1 MLRCTI
7 FIIKNCKY
15 LYHNAQKKL
24 FFCFKLCII
33 DKERIVKFMIQN
45 INTIITSPSK
55 SQNVSN
61 PKSLCD
67 RIEHYLNEIFE
78 RELHE
83 KGSILVSYSPFVIKK
98 IAGYL
103 SGKIK
108 MPASIGIAGETA
120 SGKSTITMDLI
131 DTIESFAT
139 EFNIEDVITR
149 VNTDDYYY
157 DRSEMVKAAGSFA
170 EFAKNYDLD
179 VPQAL
184 ELELMSKHIK
194 ELLTGKSTYLP
205 KYDMSGTAI
214 RHDNYTLAKPSK
226 VIISEGLFTLTE
238 KVRDA
243 FNFKIYVDIA
253 EDIKR
258 ERFFVRAAE
267 RGLGDS
273 AEHIYKNANEKAEV
287 HIRPCKKNADIVLS
301 GSADRIKYKNF
312 LNKIIG
318 IVHELYFMEEV

>member
-1 MLRCTI
+1 
-7 FIIKNCKY
+7 
-15 LYHNAQKKL
+15 
-24 FFCFKLCII
+24 
-33 DKERIVKFMIQN
+33 MIQN
-45 INTIITSPSK
+45 IRTNHKSPSE
-55 SQNVSN
+55 SQYVSK
-61 PKSLCD
+61 PTTICD
-67 RIEHYLNEIFE
+67 EIEHYLTNVFE
-78 RELHE
+78 KELKE
-83 KGSILVSYSPFVIKK
+83 PGSILVSYNPFVIKK

-103 SGKIK
+103 SGKIN

-139 EFNIEDVITR
+139 EFNIRDAITR

-157 DRSEMVKAAGSFA
+157 DRSDMVKAAGSFA

-194 ELLTGKSTYLP
+194 ELLSGKSTYLP

-214 RHDNYTLAKPSK
+214 RYDNYTLAKPSK

-243 FNFKIYVDIA
+243 FDFKIYVDID
-253 EDIKR
+253 EKIKK
-258 ERFFVRAAE
+258 ERFYRRAVE

-273 AEHIYKNANEKAEV
+273 ADHIYANANEKAAFY
-287 HIRPCKKNADIVLS
+287 IKPCKTKADIVLS

-318 IVHELYFMEEV
+318 IVQELYLS

>member
-1 MLRCTI
+1 
-7 FIIKNCKY
+7 
-15 LYHNAQKKL
+15 
-24 FFCFKLCII
+24 
-33 DKERIVKFMIQN
+33 MIQN
-45 INTIITSPSK
+45 IIKTTSQTKPT
-55 SQNVSN
+55 
-61 PKSLCD
+61 SLCEK
-67 RIEHYLNEIFE
+67 IEHYLNIVFE
-78 RELHE
+78 KELNTE
-83 KGSILVSYSPFVIKK
+83 GSILLDYNPFVIKK

-103 SGKIK
+103 SGRIQ

-139 EFNIEDVITR
+139 EFNIEDAITR

-157 DRSEMVKAAGSFA
+157 DRSEMVKAAGSFS

-194 ELLTGKSTYLP
+194 ELLSGKATYLP

-226 VIISEGLFTLTE
+226 IIISEGLFTLTE
-238 KVRDA
+238 KVKDA
-243 FNFKIYVDIA
+243 FDFKIYVDIQ
-253 EDIKR
+253 EDIKK
-258 ERFFVRAAE
+258 ERFYVRAKE

-273 AEHIYKNANEKAEV
+273 ADFIYNNANEKAEV
-287 HIRPCKKNADIVLS
+287 HIRPCKACADIVLS
-301 GSADRIKYKNF
+301 GAADRIKYKNF

-318 IVHELYFMEEV
+318 IIQELYFI

>member
-1 MLRCTI
+1 MVQD
-7 FIIKNCKY
+7 IIKIKSN
-15 LYHNAQKKL
+15 
-24 FFCFKLCII
+24 
-33 DKERIVKFMIQN
+33 
-45 INTIITSPSK
+45 SPSK
-55 SQNVSN
+55 SQYISKPTN
-61 PKSLCD
+61 LCD
-67 RIEHYLNEIFE
+67 EIEHYLTNIFE
-78 RELHE
+78 KEKCE
-83 KGSILVSYSPFVIKK
+83 KGSILVSYNPFVIKK

-139 EFNIEDVITR
+139 EFNISDVITR

-179 VPQAL
+179 IPQAL

-194 ELLTGKSTYLP
+194 ELLSGKSTYLP

-243 FNFKIYVDIA
+243 FDFKIYVDIA
-253 EDIKR
+253 EDIKK
-258 ERFFVRAAE
+258 ERFYIRAKE

-273 AEHIYKNANEKAEV
+273 ADHIYANANEKAAV
-287 HIRPCKKNADIVLS
+287 HIKPCKEKADIVLS
-301 GSADRIKYKNF
+301 GAADRIKYKNF

-318 IVHELYFMEEV
+318 IVQELYYTEGM

>member
-1 MLRCTI
+1 
-7 FIIKNCKY
+7 
-15 LYHNAQKKL
+15 
-24 FFCFKLCII
+24 
-33 DKERIVKFMIQN
+33 MIQN
-45 INTIITSPSK
+45 AINTLSNIPTESQYITKP
-55 SQNVSN
+55 NRN
-61 PKSLCD
+61 CD
-67 RIEHYLNEIFE
+67 DLELYLERVFE
-78 RELHE
+78 KELNTPDSVLLGY
-83 KGSILVSYSPFVIKK
+83 KPIVIKK

-103 SGKIK
+103 SGKIQ

-120 SGKSTITMDLI
+120 SGKSTITKDLI

-139 EFNIEDVITR
+139 EFGINDAITR

-157 DRSEMVKAAGSFA
+157 DRSEMVKAAGSFS

-179 VPQAL
+179 VPEAL

-194 ELLTGKSTYLP
+194 ELLSGKSTYLP

-238 KVRDA
+238 KVKDA
-243 FNFKIYVDIA
+243 FNFKIYVDIP
-253 EDIKR
+253 EKLKR
-258 ERFFVRAAE
+258 ERFFVRATE

-273 AEHIYKNANEKAEV
+273 AEHIYANANQKAEFY
-287 HIRPCKKNADIVLS
+287 IRPCKQHADIVLS
-301 GSADRIKYKNF
+301 GYADRIKYKNF

-318 IVHELYFMEEV
+318 IVQELYF

>member
-1 MLRCTI
+1 
-7 FIIKNCKY
+7 
-15 LYHNAQKKL
+15 
-24 FFCFKLCII
+24 
-33 DKERIVKFMIQN
+33 MIQN
-45 INTIITSPSK
+45 IHTNHKSPSE
-55 SQNVSN
+55 SQYVSK
-61 PKSLCD
+61 PTTICD
-67 RIEHYLNEIFE
+67 EIEHYLTNVFE
-78 RELHE
+78 KELKE
-83 KGSILVSYSPFVIKK
+83 PGSILVSYNPFVIKK

-103 SGKIK
+103 SGKIN

-139 EFNIEDVITR
+139 EFNIRDTITR

-157 DRSEMVKAAGSFA
+157 DRSDMVKAAGSFA

-194 ELLTGKSTYLP
+194 ELLSGKSTYLP

-214 RHDNYTLAKPSK
+214 RYDNYTLAKPSK

-243 FNFKIYVDIA
+243 FDFKIYVDID
-253 EDIKR
+253 EKIKK
-258 ERFFVRAAE
+258 ERFYRRAVE

-273 AEHIYKNANEKAEV
+273 ADYIYANANEKAAFY
-287 HIRPCKKNADIVLS
+287 IKPCKTKADIVLS

-318 IVHELYFMEEV
+318 IIQELYLS

>member
-1 MLRCTI
+1 
-7 FIIKNCKY
+7 
-15 LYHNAQKKL
+15 
-24 FFCFKLCII
+24 
-33 DKERIVKFMIQN
+33 MIQN
-45 INTIITSPSK
+45 IHTNLKSPSK
-55 SQNVSN
+55 SQNVSK
-61 PKSLCD
+61 PTTVCD
-67 RIEHYLNEIFE
+67 EIERYLSNIFE
-78 RELHE
+78 KELKE
-83 KGSILVSYSPFVIKK
+83 KDSILVSYNPFVIKK

-103 SGKIK
+103 SGRIN

-131 DTIESFAT
+131 DTIQSFAT
-139 EFNIEDVITR
+139 EFNIPDVITR

-184 ELELMSKHIK
+184 ELELMSKHIM
-194 ELLTGKSTYLP
+194 ELLSGKSTYLP

-214 RHDNYTLAKPSK
+214 RHDNHTLAKPSK

-243 FNFKIYVDIA
+243 FNFKIYVDID
-253 EDIKR
+253 EDIKKK
-258 ERFFVRAAE
+258 RFYIRANE

-273 AEHIYKNANEKAEV
+273 ADYIYANANEKAEI
-287 HIRPCKKNADIVLS
+287 HIRPCKEKADIILS
-301 GSADRIKYKNF
+301 GAADRIKYKNF

-318 IVHELYFMEEV
+318 IVQELYFSEEV